1 MIRLHNISLTA
12 YLRTLIGDHTHM
24 SIKIYFVLRHG
35 RRRGCQHGTQDH
47 RDTDTQTMAL
57 ASEYSLPT
65 TIPAEAPDTAAS
77 LKLPL
82 PPLTGCD
89 SGGKCGVPGV
99 RGLLKNSLRGNQ
111 PTTDGSLKLHHL
123 PFPQAQFQ
131 KNQESLGSF
140 ASFPNHLPPP
150 LCIISE
156 TKQRRSE
163 PNPSRFRPSGRKRKR
178 NKVGCLRG

>member
-1 MIRLHNISLTA
+1 MIRLHNISLSEDFD
-12 YLRTLIGDHTHM
+12 RESHVNQDVFR
-24 SIKIYFVLRHG
+24 IKA
-35 RRRGCQHGTQDH
+35 RRAKRLSQQGTQDTETRTPKRWH
-47 RDTDTQTMAL
+47 SQANN
-57 ASEYSLPT
+57 SLPT

-82 PPLTGCD
+82 PPLAGCD

-99 RGLLKNSLRGNQ
+99 RGLLKNSSRGNQ

-140 ASFPNHLPPP
+140 ASFPNHRPPIV
-150 LCIISE
+150 CIISE